1 MPHDGHST
9 LKRGGVKLN
18 ADDKAPKYQTQLL
31 FSIPVNILSRTAIFH
46 PLLTSKDIAL
56 QPLHKLGPS
65 DLVLDNIPLWEI
77 SGLARHNEYIRLI
90 GAASDRSQ
98 YVWRSEK

>member
-18 ADDKAPKYQTQLL
+18 ADDKASTYQTQLL
-31 FSIPVNILSRTAIFH
+31 FSIPVDILSQTATFH

-56 QPLHKLGPS
+56 QPCINLVPG
-65 DLVLDNIPLWEI
+65 DLVLDNILP
-77 SGLARHNEYIRLI
+77 
-90 GAASDRSQ
+90 
-98 YVWRSEK
+98 